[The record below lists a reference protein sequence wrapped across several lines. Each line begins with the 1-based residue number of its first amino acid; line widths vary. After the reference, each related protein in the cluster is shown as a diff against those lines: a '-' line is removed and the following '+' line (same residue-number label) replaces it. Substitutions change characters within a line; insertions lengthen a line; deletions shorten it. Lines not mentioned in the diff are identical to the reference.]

1 MDYNPNMATRKAAFI
16 YSPEL
21 EKYEYPPEHPFN
33 TIRAKKVRE
42 TAASMGLLSGGGRR
56 EAAPEPVERVVL
68 KKFHSARYLH
78 ALKEASEGKFN
89 AEALGMG
96 IGTPDCPVFEGLYE
110 GAVLA
115 AGGTLVG
122 AKLILSGEA
131 DVAFNPSGGFH
142 HARPERASGFCYI
155 NDVALACMILAEQGF
170 TAEHAKHAEKQ
181 LDIKVKNSAVSVRQR
196 RDIAKRRANSAV
208 KKRVLYLDVDVHH
221 GDGVAYAFYGRR
233 DVMTIS
239 LHQNPRTLF
248 PGTGFEDEIGSGE
261 GEGYCVNVPLPI
273 GTYDEAYMEAF
284 ESLVLPLIGAF
295 KPDVFVFE
303 LGADALAGDPLAHLC
318 LTNNVYAEVIGHL
331 LSFDKPILATGGG
344 GYNIDNT
351 VRAWALA
358 WSILCGADS
367 ENHEHALGG
376 VMLGSTDWQGG
387 LRDRTLAVSSQ
398 QREAVMPAIENTIKI
413 IKAIVFPI
421 HGL

>member
-1 MDYNPNMATRKAAFI
+1 MAARKTAFI

-21 EKYEYPPEHPFN
+21 ERYSYPPEHPFN

-42 TAASMGLLSGGGRR
+42 LINSMGLLSAPQK
-56 EAAPEPVERVVL
+56 EAAPEPAERVVL

-78 ALKEASEGKFN
+78 ALKEASKGKFN

-96 IGTPDCPVFEGLYE
+96 IGTPDCPVFKGLYE
-110 GAVLA
+110 GAALA
-115 AGGTLVG
+115 AGGTLMG

-131 DVAFNPSGGFH
+131 DVVFNPWGGFH

-155 NDVALACMILAEQGF
+155 NDVALACMVLAGEG
-170 TAEHAKHAEKQ
+170 
-181 LDIKVKNSAVSVRQR
+181 
-196 RDIAKRRANSAV
+196 
-208 KKRVLYLDVDVHH
+208 KRVLYLDVDVHH

-273 GTYDEAYMEAF
+273 GTFDEAYMKAF
-284 ESLVLPLIGAF
+284 EELAMPLIGAF

-303 LGADALAGDPLAHLC
+303 LGADALAGDPLANLC
-318 LTNNVYAEVIGHL
+318 LTNNVYAEVVKHL
-331 LSFDKPILATGGG
+331 LSFEKPILATGGG
-344 GYNIDNT
+344 GYNVDNT

-358 WSILCGADS
+358 WNVFA
-367 ENHEHALGG
+367 GG
-376 VMLGSTDWQGG
+376 EWNES
-387 LRDRTLAVSSQ
+387 LRDKAAAVSEP
-398 QREAVMPAIENTIKI
+398 QREAVIPAIEATIKAV
-413 IKAIVFPI
+413 KANVFSF